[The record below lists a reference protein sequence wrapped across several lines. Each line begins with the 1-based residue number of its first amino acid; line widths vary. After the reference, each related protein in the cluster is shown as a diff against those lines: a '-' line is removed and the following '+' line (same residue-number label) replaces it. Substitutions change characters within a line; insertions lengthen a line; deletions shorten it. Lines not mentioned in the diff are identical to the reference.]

1 MKAIQKIKE
10 VGLPNVVT
18 GFIKRIQY
26 VKLMKKYHFDV
37 WHLSPYEWR
46 QYMQECAKYINA
58 DSGRAAGQKNGS
70 KTVVDIGCGL
80 GGLLQ
85 HIKADKRIG
94 LDIHKEVIL
103 AAREL
108 SKGGIVYQEGSFEDV
123 AEDSVDYFVTLNFMH
138 GGTEDTW
145 IEPYRKAAERNHV
158 LHFMVDTVP
167 SQGGSH
173 FLDWRKILPEN
184 YKRIERLGPFSG
196 GRYLEVWERQ

>member
-1 MKAIQKIKE
+1 MKTVQKIKE
-10 VGLPNVVT
+10 VGLPNIAV
-18 GFIKRIQY
+18 GFAKKMQY
-26 VKLMKKYHFDV
+26 ARLMEKYHFDA

-46 QYMQECAKYINA
+46 KYMQECARYINA
-58 DSGRAAGQKNGS
+58 DKKPGGRQ

-80 GGLLQ
+80 GGLLR
-85 HIKADKRIG
+85 HIDADKRIG
-94 LDIHKEVIL
+94 LDIHKEVIM

-108 SKGGIVYQEGSFEDV
+108 GGDGIVYRKGSFEDV

-167 SQGGSH
+167 SGGGSH
-173 FLDWRKILPEN
+173 FLDWERILPGN
-184 YKRIERLGPFSG
+184 YKRTERLGTFSG